1 MNPIILALDLLSI
14 ILYLAAFALSSS
26 NYLRTKSRHAL
37 WLYFSVAMLC
47 AALVIISN
55 ILRAYAVKFNIG
67 GAIFTVDI
75 DGSGLVAISVLWFVA
90 AYTIHK
96 NLQKARK

>member
-1 MNPIILALDLLSI
+1 MNPIIFALDVASI
-14 ILYLAAFALSSS
+14 ILYLVAFALSSQ

-37 WLYFSVAMLC
+37 WLYFAVAMLC

-96 NLQKARK
+96 NLQKAKK